1 MVSAPSPTGRR
12 QIVRKINQPS
22 SLGASQPSFNLS
34 LMAMPLPDSE
44 SSGGHQSSKF
54 ANSAKANNKLL
65 GNNPAF
71 KNLGSFTKATL
82 GMSRDNS
89 EKRTLLPN
97 FMSRDNS
104 TR

>member
-1 MVSAPSPTGRR
+1 
-12 QIVRKINQPS
+12 
-22 SLGASQPSFNLS
+22 
-34 LMAMPLPDSE
+34 MPIPDSE
-44 SSGGHQSSKF
+44 SSGGQQSTKF
-54 ANSAKANNKLL
+54 ANSAKACKLL

-89 EKRTLLPN
+89 EKRTNLPN